1 MAKFQRPVYLALGAG
16 VGGGWAILAPLEVL
30 VVGGDP

>member
-1 MAKFQRPVYLALGAG
+1 MAKFQRPVYPALGG
-16 VGGGWAILAPLEVL
+16 VWAILAPLEVL